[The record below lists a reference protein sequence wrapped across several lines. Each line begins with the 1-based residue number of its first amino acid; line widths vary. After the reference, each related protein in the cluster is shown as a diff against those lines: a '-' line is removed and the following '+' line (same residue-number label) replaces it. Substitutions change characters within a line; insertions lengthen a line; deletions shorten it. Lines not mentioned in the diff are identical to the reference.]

1 MNNCNC
7 NAYRNPSSMQ
17 MPRHKHP
24 SCNQE
29 LAMAYVPFQNFEK
42 LYELDQGFS
51 RGTIFQE
58 LDKPFRGFK
67 GGRSC

>member
-7 NAYRNPSSMQ
+7 NAYNNTSSNQ
-17 MPRHKHP
+17 MPRRKHP

-29 LAMAYVPFQNFEK
+29 LAMAYVPFQNFVK
-42 LYELDQGFS
+42 LYELDQGFCK
-51 RGTIFQE
+51 GTIFQE

-67 GGRSC
+67 GGYSC